1 MLLKAENPKSKID
14 PKAISKSYL
23 RKIHQIF
30 IWSVDSDLSIQD
42 PYSEPCQ
49 TSKLEIFAKKFILDA
64 WQGSAYASAYIQVLI
79 NFRVQFIKGNKLIRK
94 NPIFWSVWQF
104 VSSVKKSV

>member
-30 IWSVDSDLSIQD
+30 IWSVDSDLSIQ
-42 PYSEPCQ
+42 YK
-49 TSKLEIFAKKFILDA
+49 TR
-64 WQGSAYASAYIQVLI
+64 IQ
-79 NFRVQFIKGNKLIRK
+79 
-94 NPIFWSVWQF
+94 NPVKHRRFSQKR
-104 VSSVKKSV
+104 SS

>member
-1 MLLKAENPKSKID
+1 MLLKAENLKSKID

-42 PYSEPCQ
+42 PYSERCQ
-49 TSKLEIFAKKFILDA
+49 TSKLKIFAKRFILDA
-64 WQGSAYASAYIQVLI
+64 RQGSAYASAYIQELI

-94 NPIFWSVWQF
+94 SPIFRSVWQF
-104 VSSVKKSV
+104 VNSVKKPV